1 MFRRMAIGKN
11 IIIFGRVYLDGMR
24 MKGDLYLI
32 KQVKK
37 QQNYKKKKDKENEN
51 KTKYVAPWGG

>member
-1 MFRRMAIGKN
+1 MEAGKD
-11 IIIFGRVYLDGMR
+11 IIILGPVYLDGIR
-24 MKGDLYLI
+24 MKGDLYLV

-51 KTKYVAPWGG
+51 KTKYVAPRGG

>member
-1 MFRRMAIGKN
+1 MTGKD
-11 IIIFGRVYLDGMR
+11 IIIRDPILLDGMR

-37 QQNYKKKKDKENEN
+37 QQHYKKKKDKENEN
-51 KTKYVAPWGG
+51 KTKYIAPWGG